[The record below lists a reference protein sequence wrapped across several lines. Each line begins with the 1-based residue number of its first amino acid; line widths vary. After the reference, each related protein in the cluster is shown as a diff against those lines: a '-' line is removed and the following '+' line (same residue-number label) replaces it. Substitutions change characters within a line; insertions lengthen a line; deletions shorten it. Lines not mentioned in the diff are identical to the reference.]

1 MTTLCIADLP
11 RAGRQ
16 EAAIKAAVRTCGK
29 RLRVGPLDREVA
41 VQCAINAYRMGSS
54 AAEAV
59 ARGTRYLR
67 TVGGSARAE
76 K

>member
-1 MTTLCIADLP
+1 MSCLSITELP
-11 RAGRQ
+11 LAERRYV
-16 EAAIKAAVRTCGK
+16 AIREAVRVTGK
-29 RLRVGPLDREVA
+29 RLGINPHDREVA
-41 VQCAINAYRMGSS
+41 VQCAVNAYRAGSS